1 MGLWSK
7 FVNGVKAVGSAIVSG
22 AKAVWEGAKKVA
34 SKVID
39 TVSEYGGK
47 FAGAV
52 KTVYNAVKPYLSK
65 VKTVITAAG
74 AALSATFPWAAGVA
88 AGINKGIDFLDS
100 LGNNAFVQKVGEAIE
115 WALEAAKTI
124 KDKYFSK
131 TEENQV
137 VFTSEEE
144 AEAIERQKVLDE
156 AYEKMETEAQRRS
169 VRFASIINQYSLVKS
184 RIEKALES
192 FESSNSTNFDHYLR
206 LRATQKLLAHA
217 ERRLKQAQD
226 LSEISADD
234 LFLIQTGNKLLAEN
248 PSLTD
253 EEAVKLDKIVNR
265 RFGKSLLP
273 FVFEELIHSWGLK
286 LQSMQSKLKLTIDE
300 LAKLKNDYTELET
313 IRDIKGL
320 NAEETDKLYALAQ
333 ELRDLKN
340 DIREKTDENRNMERY
355 VFAAEG
361 FLQVL
366 EKPEEHWIEK
376 GREWVIEYSEE
387 AGMLLIQTVEGT
399 THWDDLTP
407 EQQSIIRDFA
417 NVFSEDSKHRKEAVE
432 QAELGDFE
440 KTVEVL

>member
-7 FVNGVKAVGSAIVSG
+7 FVNGVKAVGSAIASG

-52 KTVYNAVKPYLSK
+52 KEVFKAVKPYLSK

-74 AALSATFPWAAGVA
+74 AALSTTFPWAAGVA

-100 LGNNAFVQKVGEAIE
+100 LGNSAFVQKVGEAIE
-115 WALEAAKTI
+115 WALNVAKTI

-137 VFTSEEE
+137 IFTSEEE

-286 LQSMQSKLKLTIDE
+286 LESMK
-300 LAKLKNDYTELET
+300 AKAERLVKASSTLKNETKRLRVKERVEGLTPEEMQKLESS
-313 IRDIKGL
+313 
-320 NAEETDKLYALAQ
+320 AEEQRAVEAD
-333 ELRDLKN
+333 LRFQ
-340 DIREKTDENRNMERY
+340 TDENRNMERY

-366 EKPEEHWIEK
+366 EKTEDYWVEQD
-376 GREWVIEYSEE
+376 REWVIEDSAEV
-387 AGMLLIQTVEGT
+387 GMLLIQTIEGAV
-399 THWDDLTP
+399 HWDDLTP